1 VTKNVISLA
10 CCACAGAAMPATI
23 KPTEAKII
31 DRIIIGYLPVS
42 ARAGPDTVKT
52 IGGPESS
59 RPADFL

>member
-1 VTKNVISLA
+1 
-10 CCACAGAAMPATI
+10 MPATI